1 MIAIPLTLTFLRLA
15 LGPLAIVLACAHAP
29 RMIFAPLLLAGML
42 SDIFDG
48 VLARKFGVVRPWLRR
63 FDSATD
69 IIYYLCIFVAT
80 WLVAGAVLRASWL
93 YLALIIGS
101 EALCL
106 IVSWMRFGVM
116 PATHCYSA
124 KIYGLALCGVFVAV
138 LAFGAGA
145 TAFAILAI
153 FALVANAEVI
163 AVLLLA
169 REAPVDVPTVFRLN
183 RHSRIQN

>member
-1 MIAIPLTLTFLRLA
+1 MIALPLALTFLRLA
-15 LGPLAIVLACAHAP
+15 LGPLAIALALAHSP
-29 RMIFAPLLLAGML
+29 RWIFAPLLLAGML

-48 VLARKFGVVRPWLRR
+48 VLARRLRVVRPWLRR

-69 IIYYLCIFVAT
+69 IIYYSCVLAAT
-80 WLVAGAVLRASWL
+80 WLVAAPILRASWL

-106 IVSWMRFGVM
+106 IVSWVRFRVM

-124 KIYGLALCGVFVAV
+124 KIYGLALFCVFVAV
-138 LAFGAGA
+138 LAFDAGA
-145 TAFAILAI
+145 PAFAILSI
-153 FALVANAEVI
+153 FALVANAEVV

-169 REAPVDVPTVFRLN
+169 REIPVDVPTVFLLN
-183 RHSRIQN
+183 RHSRIRN